1 MLAPSSS
8 RTRACPAVLTVRPGP
23 RFAGDAP
30 GCLSSRGDPVV
41 APDLVAPGHD
51 CAVRAPRP
59 HLHTDTHVYCPRAL
73 RRRRHGLARRKFAAP
88 PPTRGRR
95 CDGWLLAG
103 ARGAGAG
110 VARKAGGGL
119 RRKGGAD
126 PQADAASS
134 TDSLG
139 GGGYAP
145 GRLRAT
151 PRQPGRCPC
160 GHDESRQVTAVG
172 RLRTDGTVCAVEPA
186 RTVCAVDPVRTAD
199 AHDTPRA
206 APARASTGR
215 APLRERSEGNGED
228 RIPQE
233 VGPFRGA

>member
-1 MLAPSSS
+1 MLAPTSS
-8 RTRACPAVLTVRPGP
+8 RTRACPAVLTVRPGR
-23 RFAGDAP
+23 RFAGDAA
-30 GCLSSRGDPVV
+30 GCLSSRGDPV
-41 APDLVAPGHD
+41 VAPGHD

-59 HLHTDTHVYCPRAL
+59 HLHTHTHVYCPRAL
-73 RRRRHGLARRKFAAP
+73 RRRRHGLARRKLAAP
-88 PPTRGRR
+88 PPTRGWR

-134 TDSLG
+134 TDPLDG
-139 GGGYAP
+139 REYAP

-151 PRQPGRCPC
+151 PRRSGRCPS
-160 GHDESRQVTAVG
+160 GRDASREVTAVR
-172 RLRTDGTVCAVEPA
+172 RLRTDG
-186 RTVCAVDPVRTAD
+186 TVCAVDPVRTAD

-206 APARASTGR
+206 APTRASSGR

-233 VGPFRGA
+233 VGHFRGA